1 MGVMGRKQT
10 VILAERERERE
21 TERERERER
30 VQATSQCHRIPSYNI
45 FIPVPCVGQSE
56 CYLRTAYIF
65 ITIPY
70 NNDFVV

>member
-1 MGVMGRKQT
+1 MGVMSRKQT
-10 VILAERERERE
+10 VISA
-21 TERERERER
+21 ERERERER